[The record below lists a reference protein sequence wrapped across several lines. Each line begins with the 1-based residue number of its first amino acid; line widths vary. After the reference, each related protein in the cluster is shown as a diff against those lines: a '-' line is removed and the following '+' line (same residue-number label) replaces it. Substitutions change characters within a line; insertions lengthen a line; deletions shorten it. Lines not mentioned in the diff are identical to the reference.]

1 MERTKW
7 KRSYSLSQRDLIV
20 MGQAKVSLS
29 EVVGQTQIARHLPPL
44 WSTMSYVMLF
54 YPEKPPAAF
63 WKKYR
68 ELIDLA
74 NHREKFYDK
83 AYRPKRTSGTR
94 TLLVPKYEI
103 RRHQKFILKEILQRL
118 CVSENTCSYRKG
130 RGIKDLA
137 GPHAGHDILVHL
149 DIKDFFGSIT
159 ESLVFETLLRET
171 GYTKNVVGL
180 ITKLCCYKGRLPQG
194 TCTSPYLSNL
204 CFKQCDHE
212 IAFYCIQKGLT
223 YTRYSDDLFVSGNY
237 MNIKQLIR
245 EVSAILLRSGFR
257 INKDKT
263 KVLRKYQSQRVTAV
277 VVNEKPQI
285 TREYRRNLRQ
295 ELYYVRKFKN
305 KCKGALETG
314 SYGDYLHELQGKIAF
329 VLYIDPCNQ
338 EFIEARKL
346 VKRLIRESWMDDP
359 PCWVYH

>member
-1 MERTKW
+1 MERI
-7 KRSYSLSQRDLIV
+7 KREKIYSLSQRDLTV
-20 MGQAKVSLS
+20 MLQAKVGLS
-29 EVVGQTQIARHLPPL
+29 EAVSQAQIASNLPPL

-54 YPEKPPAAF
+54 YPEKPPSAF

-68 ELIDLA
+68 ELIDMA
-74 NHREKFYDK
+74 NHREKFYNK

-103 RRHQKFILKEILQRL
+103 QRHQRFILKEILQRL
-118 CVSENTCSYRKG
+118 CVSDNTYSYRKG

-137 GPHAGHDILVHL
+137 IPHAGHSILVHL

-171 GYTKNVVGL
+171 GYSKHVVGL

-204 CFKQCDHE
+204 CFKNCDRD
-212 IAFYCIQKGLT
+212 IAFYCTQRGLS

-245 EVSAILLRSGFR
+245 EVNAILCRAGFR

-263 KVLRKYQSQRVTAV
+263 KVLCKHQSQRVTAV

-295 ELYYVRKFKN
+295 EIYYVKKFKS

-329 VLYIDPCNQ
+329 ILYIDPCNQ

-346 VKRLIRESWMDDP
+346 VKRLIRESWMDGP
-359 PCWVYH
+359 PCWE